1 MRKQKE
7 KFRNIVNIYAFKN
20 GMKKSK
26 TMGVKYIQSNCNI
39 KSDIQFSSV
48 AQLCPNFCDPMN
60 HSTPVLPVHDQLL
73 ESTQTRVH

>member
-1 MRKQKE
+1 MNIVKLQDIKLTHRNLFQSCKLTMRKQKE

-48 AQLCPNFCDPMN
+48 QSL
-60 HSTPVLPVHDQLL
+60 SSV
-73 ESTQTRVH
+73 

>member
-1 MRKQKE
+1 MNIVKLQDIKLTHRNLFQSCKLTMRKQKE

-26 TMGVKYIQSNCNI
+26 TMGVKYIQRNCNI

-48 AQLCPNFCDPMN
+48 QSL
-60 HSTPVLPVHDQLL
+60 SSV
-73 ESTQTRVH
+73 

>member
-1 MRKQKE
+1 MKIVKLQDIKLTHRNPLHSYTPTMRKQKE

-39 KSDIQFSSV
+39 KSEIQFSSV
-48 AQLCPNFCDPMN
+48 QSL
-60 HSTPVLPVHDQLL
+60 SSV
-73 ESTQTRVH
+73 